1 MARARGLVSTAA
13 TAAVVAVAAAAA
25 IAATATT
32 AAAASC
38 APRTVD
44 GSVVVEAEA
53 GGGSGGGW
61 EPVTAS
67 GARGIMWKSWK
78 AARSVDGPGQ
88 GVRSYTVEVMEG
100 GYYRLLLRASG
111 ASVRDHNDFFF
122 RLGDGARRVYPN
134 GHSVDMPGGWVK
146 VYQNHGKG
154 EWAFGAVQDGG
165 APVTRWLRPGF
176 YTFALSGRSS
186 RAAIDKMILYKC
198 ALRDSSCTDRSQAY
212 WAAVKASWQ
221 PSKCEGRGGGGG
233 APARPPPPPPAP
245 TAKPAPAPK
254 RPPPPTK
261 QPAPAPA
268 PPPSNNGG
276 GHCGVY
282 SSAGGVVR
290 MPTAAA
296 GGGGGWEKQMRG
308 GRWALVFKPRKT
320 SHSVDS
326 PGQGIKYFRFRAAQ
340 AGVYRLALRMSAPHS
355 TEHNDVW
362 VKLGYG
368 ARMMQGNKVVGLS
381 GGFVKVY
388 QNRGGNQWVVGG
400 VTKDFDG
407 HVLLTRRLNQGE
419 VFTVT
424 LSGRSSKLAVADVLL
439 WTCNSTWGQCGNGS
453 AGFRRVSSM
462 GVSGC
467 A

>member
-1 MARARGLVSTAA
+1 MMFCC
-13 TAAVVAVAAAAA
+13 VAV
-25 IAATATT
+25 
-32 AAAASC
+32 
-38 APRTVD
+38 
-44 GSVVVEAEA
+44 SVPPPLP
-53 GGGSGGGW
+53 S
-61 EPVTAS
+61 
-67 GARGIMWKSWK
+67 
-78 AARSVDGPGQ
+78 
-88 GVRSYTVEVMEG
+88 
-100 GYYRLLLRASG
+100 
-111 ASVRDHNDFFF
+111 FFF

-308 GRWALVFKPRKT
+308 GRWAFVFKPRKT

-355 TEHNDVW
+355 TEHNEYVWGGWRGECGASYGGGGAERGGHVVRGACASVVLGPRWLSAGTLTLTVWRDFRVAHVSHFLWAAFLGARSVW